1 MQEQTI
7 YNLEFRKRTM
17 FTLAGLSLT
26 GAMAALIWQFM
37 GSNPFKA
44 DALLGMGYCLVIIVI
59 MAAVVWQTYY
69 HRLVTAALVFC
80 SVWGVSIS
88 YSLLNFDLLAFFP
101 VLYLAV
107 ILVGCTFLSPRGAFL
122 FGILVTVVYVAVSI
136 SRANQGKIESDM
148 LWNTALLT
156 LVLLGATIILA
167 GFRGSLKRLFNSVSQ
182 QAEEF
187 TRLNGDLQHLRQLE
201 AVTAHQVN
209 HLASLLSK
217 IYRQQDKTAREQA
230 ELVRQVAATTDE
242 MDTATRRIA
251 ENALTVASVA
261 DKAQRNAEVSQQAAY
276 QGAEAI
282 SAVRQRV
289 QDISENMRILTLQ
302 IERISEV
309 TTIIGEIA
317 DETNLLALNAT
328 IEAAGAGEYGR
339 RFGAVADE
347 MQRLARRS
355 TNAVEQI
362 QIMVH
367 EIELASS
374 KALAATDQGLRE
386 TQLSDQLVSSLML
399 ANTDVTQFVGRTSTL
414 VSNIAVATQQQR
426 ETSTQTVEVMHKIIE
441 ATNKL
446 SEVSPEVSQIVAQLE
461 NASER
466 LSLTTVDPG
475 GRAEPLS
482 LAEKLQQFPQDGAKP
497 AEFPALVKN

>member
-1 MQEQTI
+1 MQEQTT

-17 FTLAGLSLT
+17 FTLVGLSLA
-26 GAMAALIWQFM
+26 GALGVLTWLFM
-37 GSNPFKA
+37 GSDPFEA
-44 DALLGMGYCLVIIVI
+44 DTLLGMGYCLVIILV
-59 MAAVVWQTYY
+59 MAGLLWLTFYN
-69 HRLVTAALVFC
+69 RLVLAALVFC
-80 SVWGVSIS
+80 SLWSVSIS
-88 YSLLNFDLLAFFP
+88 YSLLNYDLLTYFP

-107 ILVGCTFLSPRGAFL
+107 ILVACTYLSPRGAFF
-122 FGILVTVVYVAVSI
+122 FGTLVTVLYVAVCVVK
-136 SRANQGKIESDM
+136 ANRGNTESGLFWD
-148 LWNTALLT
+148 TVLLT
-156 LVLLGATIILA
+156 LILFGATIILA
-167 GFRGSLKRLFNSVSQ
+167 GFRGSLKRLFNSVSR
-182 QAEEF
+182 QADEF
-187 TRLNGDLQHLRQLE
+187 TRLNGDLQHLRQIE
-201 AVTAHQVN
+201 AVTAQQVN
-209 HLASLLSK
+209 HLASMLSR
-217 IYRQQDKTAREQA
+217 IYREQDETAQEQA
-230 ELVRQVAATTDE
+230 EMVRSVAVTTQE

-276 QGAEAI
+276 QGAAAI

-347 MQRLARRS
+347 VQRLARRS

-362 QIMVH
+362 QLMVQ
-367 EIELASS
+367 EINLASS

-386 TQLSDQLVSSLML
+386 TQLSDQLVSSLTM
-399 ANTDVTQFVGRTSTL
+399 ANTDVTQLVGRTSTL

-426 ETSTQTVEVMHKIIE
+426 EASTQTVEVMNKIIE

-446 SEVSPEVSQIVAQLE
+446 SEVSPEVSKIV
-461 NASER
+461 ER
-466 LSLTTVDPG
+466 LEAASARLALTTENPAG
-475 GRAEPLS
+475 PMS
-482 LAEKLQQFPQDGAKP
+482 LAEKLEHIPIVGAKP
-497 AEFPALVKN
+497 GEMPVLVKN

>member
-1 MQEQTI
+1 MQEQPI

-17 FTLAGLSLT
+17 FTLVGVSLT
-26 GAMAALIWQFM
+26 AALAALIRLIM
-37 GSNPFKA
+37 GSNPLEA
-44 DALLGMGYCLVIIVI
+44 GSLLSMGYCLAIIVV
-59 MAAVVWQTYY
+59 MGALLWLTYY
-69 HRLVTAALVFC
+69 HRLVIAALVFC
-80 SVWGVSIS
+80 SVWSVSIS
-88 YSLLNFDLLAFFP
+88 YSLLNYDLLAYFP

-107 ILVGCTFLSPRGAFL
+107 ILVACTFLSPRGAFF
-122 FGILVTVVYVAVSI
+122 FGILVTALYVAVSI
-136 SRANQGKIESDM
+136 VKANQGKIESDM
-148 LWNTALLT
+148 FWDTVLLA

-167 GFRGSLKRLFNSVSQ
+167 GFRGSLKRLFNSVAR
-182 QAEEF
+182 QADEV

-201 AVTAHQVN
+201 AVTAQQVN
-209 HLASLLSK
+209 HLASLLSR
-217 IYRQQDKTAREQA
+217 IYRQQDVTAQEQA
-230 ELVRQVAATTDE
+230 ELVRQVAVTTHE
-242 MDTATRRIA
+242 MDTSTRRIA
-251 ENALTVASVA
+251 ENAITVASVA

-276 QGAEAI
+276 QGAAAI

-347 MQRLARRS
+347 VQRLARRS
-355 TNAVEQI
+355 TTAVEQI
-362 QIMVH
+362 QQMVQ
-367 EIELASS
+367 EIDLASS
-374 KALAATDQGLRE
+374 KALVATEQGLRE
-386 TQLSDQLVSSLML
+386 TQLSDQLVSSLTI
-399 ANTDVTQFVGRTSTL
+399 ANTDVTQLVGRTSNL

-426 ETSTQTVEVMHKIIE
+426 EASTLAVEVMHKIIE

-446 SEVSPEVSQIVAQLE
+446 SEVSPEVRDIVERLE

-466 LSLTTVDPG
+466 LSLTTGNPAGRVD
-475 GRAEPLS
+475 E
-482 LAEKLQQFPQDGAKP
+482 LQYIPQGGAKP
-497 AEFPALVKN
+497 AEVPALAKN